1 MGNIPRFLG
10 MISVLKLTE
19 RTGWAQRGVPGVR
32 ETIGAHSFGVTL
44 LVWLLAAESG
54 VDTEKAVKM
63 ALVHDLLEAF
73 TGDLTPKDVSL
84 EEKHRRERAAL
95 PSLAKTL
102 PKEIEQE
109 VMDLI
114 QEYLAAQS
122 EEVRLVEKAD
132 KLDTALQAGS
142 YEVAA
147 HVTNTEIDLS
157 EFLDNARVV
166 CQDVFSKKIL
176 RIAESR
182 RRSHC

>member
-1 MGNIPRFLG
+1 MGDILHFLD
-10 MISVLKLTE
+10 MISALKLTE

-32 ETIGAHSFGVTL
+32 ETIGAHSFGAAL
-44 LVWLLAAESG
+44 LVWLLAAENG
-54 VDTEKAVKM
+54 VDTEKAIKM
-63 ALVHDLLEAF
+63 TLVHDLLEAF

-95 PSLAKTL
+95 PSLAKAL
-102 PKEIEQE
+102 PKEIGQE
-109 VMDLI
+109 VMDLV

-122 EEVRLVEKAD
+122 QEVRLVEEAD

-142 YEVAA
+142 YEVTARVA
-147 HVTNTEIDLS
+147 NIEIDLS
-157 EFLDNARVV
+157 EFFDNARVV
-166 CQDVFSKKIL
+166 CQDEFSKKIL